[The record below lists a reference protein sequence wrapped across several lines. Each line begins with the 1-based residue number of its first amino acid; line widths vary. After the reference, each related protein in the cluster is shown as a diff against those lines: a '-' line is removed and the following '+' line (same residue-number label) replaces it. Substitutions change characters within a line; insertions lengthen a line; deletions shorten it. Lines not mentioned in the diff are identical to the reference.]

1 MTAQLQP
8 DNANVVIAAFDF
20 DETKMARR
28 TAILFGAIERAVT
41 DHHHPIGGVPLEKR
55 MSKKNRFFHPTG
67 SVGSS
72 YIPRHLAQPSLV
84 RGKWLEKARL
94 RAGADDH
101 DLLTRRQAIDQ

>member
-8 DNANVVIAAFDF
+8 DNANVVISTFDC

-28 TAILFGAIERAVT
+28 AAILFGAIERAVT

-55 MSKKNRFFHPTG
+55 MSKKNCFFHATG
-67 SVGSS
+67 SVSGS
-72 YIPRHLAQPSLV
+72 YIARQLAQPSLV
-84 RGKWLEKARL
+84 RRKRLQQPWL

-101 DLLTRRQAIDQ
+101 NLLMRRQTIDQ